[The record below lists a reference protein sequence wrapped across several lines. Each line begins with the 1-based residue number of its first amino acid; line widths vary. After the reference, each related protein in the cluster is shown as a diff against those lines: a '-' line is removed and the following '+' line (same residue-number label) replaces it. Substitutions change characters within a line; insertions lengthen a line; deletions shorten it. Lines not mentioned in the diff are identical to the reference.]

1 MIEAE
6 TLSLATLP
14 AIKDPLEAGIFCGL
28 ITLPDGTHHAVVL
41 LEARPD
47 KRLTWKKAQE
57 WAASVDGVLPTRPVA
72 ALLYSLAKDLIEPD
86 WYWTSEAN
94 GKSYAW
100 CCIFYGGYQGSNHQG
115 AEGAAVAVR
124 LIPLTA

>member
-1 MIEAE
+1 MKF
-6 TLSLATLP
+6 SDLP
-14 AIKDPLEAGIFCGL
+14 PLLMPLDGGTFCGL
-28 ITLPDGTHHAVVL
+28 ITLPDGTHNAVVL

-47 KRLTWKKAQE
+47 KHLSWKKAQE
-57 WAASVDGVLPTRPVA
+57 WAASVDGVLPTRPVS

-86 WYWTSEAN
+86 WHWTSEAN

-100 CCIFYGGYQGSNHQG
+100 FCDFSDGNQDDTFQS